1 MTQPTEDHLKALWR
15 GQESETP
22 AMTVIAVR
30 ALARNY
36 ADNIRGRIWLG
47 VVLASIEVLVFGI

>member
-1 MTQPTEDHLKALWR
+1 
-15 GQESETP
+15 
-22 AMTVIAVR
+22 MTVIAVR